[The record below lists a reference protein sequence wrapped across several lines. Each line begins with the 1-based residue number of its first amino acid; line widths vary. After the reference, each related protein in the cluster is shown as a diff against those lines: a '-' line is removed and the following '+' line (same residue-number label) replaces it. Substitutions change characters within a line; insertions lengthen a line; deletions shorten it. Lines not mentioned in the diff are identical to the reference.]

1 MGTPLTSVSN
11 LHHVNVKH
19 TCSICDIKKLLLKT
33 SDIDKQS
40 SEITNAIKCRG
51 PFLPG
56 DRVYKSGEP
65 LNAIYAVT
73 SGSVKTETI
82 TYEGYIQTTG
92 FHLRGEIFGIEALG
106 ETHHVYDAYA
116 IERTWLCELS
126 ISSLNSLCQQHPKT
140 LNDLFKLIGRHA
152 RTHLNLIN
160 VRGRT
165 ADQRILDFLGDL
177 SERLLERQQ
186 TACDELTLPM
196 IKEDIANYLGLT
208 PETVS
213 RSLRRLDEAGHI
225 HYKGKTFRLAAA
237 HSK

>member
-1 MGTPLTSVSN
+1 MGTPLTSISN
-11 LHHVNVKH
+11 FHKVNVKH

-33 SDIDKQS
+33 SITDKQS

-56 DRVYKSGEP
+56 DRIYQNGEP

-106 ETHHVYDAYA
+106 ESNHVYDAYA
-116 IERTWLCELS
+116 IERTWLCEFS
-126 ISSLNSLCQQHPKT
+126 IASLNNLCQQHPKA
-140 LNDLFKLIGRHA
+140 LNDLFMLIGRHT

-160 VRGRT
+160 IRGRT
-165 ADQRILDFLGDL
+165 ADQRILDFLGNL
-177 SERLLERQQ
+177 SGRLLERQQ
-186 TACDELTLPM
+186 SVYDELPLPM

-213 RSLRRLDEAGHI
+213 RSLRRLDEGGKI
-225 HYKGKTFRLAAA
+225 HYTGKTFRLG
-237 HSK
+237 S